1 MTTTQPQFVPNSD
14 GRELELL
21 QYVYGLPNLDEIRG
35 HPDKV
40 VAAIDEFVEAKSR
53 RLMNVGVA
61 KAQPI
66 TTLISEI
73 RPETMI
79 ELGGYVGY
87 SAIVFG
93 DALRRAGGKRYI
105 SLELDPAHAAVANM
119 LLDLA
124 GLRGFVQIIIG
135 PSDRTLL
142 DLRRRGEV
150 THLELLFLD
159 HWKDLY
165 LPDLKLCEEH
175 GLIAPGT
182 VIAADNVII
191 PGAPDYMDWLRT
203 PVEKKREVVKA
214 DKSGNGNP
222 NLLYETMT
230 HEFVFPDG
238 RRDGVEITKCIGVQA

>member
-1 MTTTQPQFVPNSD
+1 
-14 GRELELL
+14 
-21 QYVYGLPNLDEIRG
+21 
-35 HPDKV
+35 
-40 VAAIDEFVEAKSR
+40 
-53 RLMNVGVA
+53 MNVGVA

-66 TTLISEI
+66 TMLISEI

-124 GLRGFVQIIIG
+124 GLRDFVQIIIG

-142 DLRRRGEV
+142 DLRRKGEV
-150 THLELLFLD
+150 TRLELLFLD

-182 VIAADNVII
+182 VIAADNVIF

-203 PVEKKREVVKA
+203 PVEKKREVAKA
-214 DKSGNGNP
+214 DKVLEKKENEFLGNP

-238 RRDGVEITKCIGVQA
+238 RRVSHSCPLTYSPLHR